1 MTDAYVTF
9 TRQFERN
16 TSTSSPLGPAA
27 NTLQADEENFGLTR
41 TSELGIN

>member
-1 MTDAYVTF
+1 MTDAATIF

-16 TSTSSPLGPAA
+16 TGTSSPLGPAA
-27 NTLQADEENFGLTR
+27 NTMQADEENFGLTR